1 MAKPIRI
8 AAAAPRKPRTA
19 AARKPTYDQIQAR
32 AYEVFL
38 RRGGTP
44 GDELQDWL
52 QAERE
57 LLASPRKTAAKAP
70 KAVKA
75 AKAPKPSRPV
85 KEQAA

>member
-8 AAAAPRKPRTA
+8 NATAPHKPRTT

-38 RRGGTP
+38 RRCGAP

-57 LLASPRKTAAKAP
+57 LATSPRKTAVKAP
-70 KAVKA
+70 KL
-75 AKAPKPSRPV
+75 AKAEKPARPA
-85 KEQAA
+85 KERAA